1 MSAAVAWTGDIVQ
14 LQYDNPDLGYSL
26 PPKGFTIWSDNFV
39 IPALAKHKKNA
50 ELLIDHYYDPEVM
63 AEVAAWVNY
72 IPPVQGTTEALIALD
87 PELGENQLIVPSDE
101 VLARAQV
108 FRGLS
113 NEEET
118 DFTAKYQAIVVG

>member
-1 MSAAVAWTGDIVQ
+1 
-14 LQYDNPDLGYSL
+14 
-26 PPKGFTIWSDNFV
+26 
-39 IPALAKHKKNA
+39 
-50 ELLIDHYYDPEVM
+50 M